1 MTETTLHIRFALF
14 LVGCIGARI
23 ALALAA
29 RAMPLAWLPYAGAA
43 ALLPAIGFFTIYI
56 FDLRKTGAE
65 VFGDQIWWNSLRP
78 IHGAMYTGFAYMAFQ
93 KNPYAWMVLA
103 ADAALGLGAFLQHHW
118 ASLLRLFSSAV

>member
-1 MTETTLHIRFALF
+1 MDVLQIRMLLF
-14 LVGCIGARI
+14 LIGCIGTRV

-29 RAMPLAWLPYAGAA
+29 RAAPPEWLPYAGAV
-43 ALLPAIGFFTIYI
+43 ALVPAIGFFLIYI

-65 VFGDQIWWNSLRP
+65 VFGDRIWWNSLRP
-78 IHGAMYTGFAYMAFQ
+78 IHGAMYAGFAYMAFQ

-118 ASLLRLFSSAV
+118 VALPHLFSLK